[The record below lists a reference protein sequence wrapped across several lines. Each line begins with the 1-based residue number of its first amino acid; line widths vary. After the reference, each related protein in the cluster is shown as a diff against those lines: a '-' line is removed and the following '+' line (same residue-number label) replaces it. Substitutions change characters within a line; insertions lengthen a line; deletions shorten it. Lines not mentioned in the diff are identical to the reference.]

1 MPDLPA
7 SQAFPSNLKSQIISS
22 FKLFSNFQVFLPYP
36 QGRSCMA
43 ARRLFSCNSRKF
55 VAAFVRVSVAKDAFF

>member
-1 MPDLPA
+1 
-7 SQAFPSNLKSQIISS
+7 
-22 FKLFSNFQVFLPYP
+22 
-36 QGRSCMA
+36 MA